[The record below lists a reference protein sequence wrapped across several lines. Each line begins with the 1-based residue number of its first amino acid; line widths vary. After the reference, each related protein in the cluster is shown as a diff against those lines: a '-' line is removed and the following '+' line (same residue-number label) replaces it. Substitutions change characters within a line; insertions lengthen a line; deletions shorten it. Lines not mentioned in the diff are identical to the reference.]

1 MLTQLCKTFAEWN
14 LFQEV
19 DRFAVTSEN
28 WRSRDHPPRTAKK
41 PSRGLRRPDRRKK
54 QSNRGA
60 LPWQRGERRL

>member
-28 WRSRDHPPRTAKK
+28 
-41 PSRGLRRPDRRKK
+41 
-54 QSNRGA
+54 
-60 LPWQRGERRL
+60 